1 MKFLHPSCIWI
12 FFKRCALWLWGGS
25 GCAFDTQKTWKS
37 QRGLMWHGLRAIIL
51 KVFAWRKFP
60 VFNSAAQ
67 SRPSGKVSAK
77 LPDKQVVLVSP
88 VNVRHVANLVEVK
101 RRQWLR
107 RLVDVF
113 GREIVWSN
121 SSWNVFHF
129 CCKSER
135 NKPIFGFWVEN
146 KH

>member
-12 FFKRCALWLWGGS
+12 LCKRCALWLWGGS

-37 QRGLMWHGLRAIIL
+37 QRGLLWHGLITKLL
-51 KVFAWRKFP
+51 KESAGRKFP
-60 VFNSAAQ
+60 VFDSAAQ

-77 LPDKQVVLVSP
+77 LSDKQVVLVSP
-88 VNVRHVANLVEVK
+88 VNVRHVANLVKVK

-113 GREIVWSN
+113 GREIVRSN

-129 CCKSER
+129 CCKS
-135 NKPIFGFWVEN
+135 KWKKTKIWILSL
-146 KH
+146 K